1 MKIFISADMEGIGG
15 LTHREHV
22 ARDGM
27 EHQRAREL
35 MTAEV
40 NAAVAGALEA
50 GASEVIVND
59 SHGTMRNLI
68 PELMHEEAILITGS
82 PKYLSMMQGI
92 NADFDGVF
100 YVGYHARMG
109 VSGIMSHTYDS
120 SVVANVRLNGQLV
133 GEAGLNSMVAGHYGV
148 PVLML
153 TGDKAAVEDA
163 RTVLGDFEGVA
174 VKENVTRTSV
184 KGVHPKKAQ
193 EMVKDG
199 AKRAIAR
206 RGEFKPFTVEKPVT
220 LEIEFINTGMADMA
234 ETVPGSVR
242 VNDRCLSFTNEDPIV
257 VFKAFRAMIT
267 LGGTA

>member
-1 MKIFISADMEGIGG
+1 MKIFISVDMEGIGG
-15 LTHREHV
+15 VTHREHV

-35 MTAEV
+35 MTAEA
-40 NAAVAGALEA
+40 NAAVAGAIEA
-50 GASEVIVND
+50 GATEVVVND

-68 PELMHEEAILITGS
+68 PELMHEDAILVTGS
-82 PKYLSMMQGI
+82 PKHLSMMQGI
-92 NADFDGVF
+92 DADCAGVF

-109 VSGIMSHTYDS
+109 VHGIMSHTYDS

-133 GEAGLNSMVAGHYGV
+133 GEAGLNSLVAGHFGV

-153 TGDKAAVEDA
+153 TGDEAAVADA
-163 RTVLGDFEGVA
+163 KTVLGDFEGVA
-174 VKENVTRTSV
+174 VKEAVTRTSV
-184 KGVHPKKAQ
+184 KGVHPVKAR
-193 EMVKDG
+193 EMIKEG

-206 RGEFKPFTVEKPVT
+206 RAEFKPFQVEKPIT
-220 LEIEFINTGMADMA
+220 IEIEFISSGMADMA

-242 VNDRCLSFTNEDPIV
+242 VNDRSVSFTGEDPIV

-267 LGGTA
+267 LGGTT